1 MLRKVLRTKIHQPRV
16 TGCQPE
22 YVGSITI
29 DADLLRA
36 ADLRPNESVLVADID
51 TAARFE
57 TYIIRG
63 EAGSGTVAI
72 NGAAAKLVNEGDR
85 LIVLGFALLDA
96 GELDAH
102 QAQVIVCDADNRI
115 AERRTYATTLDAEAA
130 PTAAL

>member
-1 MLRKVLRTKIHQPRV
+1 MFRKVLRSKLHQPRV
-16 TGCQPE
+16 TACEPE

-36 ADLRPNESVLVADID
+36 AALRPNESVLVADIE

-72 NGAAAKLVNEGDR
+72 NGAAAKLVNPGDR
-85 LIVLGFALLDA
+85 LIVLGFGFLEPA
-96 GELDAH
+96 ELDQH
-102 QAQVIVCDADNRI
+102 QAQVVVCDENNAV
-115 AERRTYATTLDAEAA
+115 AERLIYDSSCEAAGAEAGS
-130 PTAAL
+130 L